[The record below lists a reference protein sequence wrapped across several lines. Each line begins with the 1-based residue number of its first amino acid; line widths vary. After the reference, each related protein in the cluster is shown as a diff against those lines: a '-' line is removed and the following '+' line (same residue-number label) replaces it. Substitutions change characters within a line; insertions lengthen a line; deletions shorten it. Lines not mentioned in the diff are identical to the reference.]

1 VGKVS
6 RRQVMMVT
14 VDGEPFRL
22 RFVLYHE
29 DASLEPRILSK
40 ARCAPDE
47 RPEGP
52 VTRDRRPTVVIVD
65 SGAEAEVLVF
75 PPDDA
80 VAEGT
85 RFSYRGTTWVV
96 IGRRRDSRVLVA
108 EPASH

>member
-1 VGKVS
+1 MGKVS

-65 SGAEAEVLVF
+65 SGTIGGLIGGSVF
-75 PPDDA
+75 KTAPQAPTQEQAPPP
-80 VAEGT
+80 VG
-85 RFSYRGTTWVV
+85 
-96 IGRRRDSRVLVA
+96 
-108 EPASH
+108 